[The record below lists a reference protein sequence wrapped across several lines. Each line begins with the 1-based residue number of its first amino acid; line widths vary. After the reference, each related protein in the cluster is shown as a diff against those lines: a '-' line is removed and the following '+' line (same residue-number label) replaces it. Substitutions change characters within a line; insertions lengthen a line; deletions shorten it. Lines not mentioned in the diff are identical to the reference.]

1 VTASIP
7 AEATGGKIAP
17 VLQFLGMGLIWGASF
32 LFMKVGLTGLSFTQV
47 ALARTVIG
55 ALTLAVVVLVAR
67 QHLPRQLV
75 VWAHFVVVSLLGCF
89 IPYLCFTWAEQTVSS
104 SLASIYNATT
114 PIMTALMVTLAFR
127 VEKLTRGQVLGIL
140 IGVLGVLVII
150 GPWQGAALSGSL
162 AGQVACLVATASY
175 GVEFAYIRKFL
186 SHRDIGNE
194 TLALLTIAPS
204 AVLFLLLTPVIA
216 WQPVQ
221 LDIWVI
227 GSMVLLGAFG
237 TGIAYVWS
245 YNVFRAWGP
254 TATSTVTYITPIVGV
269 VLGVIILH
277 ESLSW
282 HEPIGA
288 VLVLIGILFAQ
299 RRVKLP
305 WDRTQDDAPE
315 VLTPDAVPPPE
326 EQRPAR
332 AS

>member
-1 VTASIP
+1 M
-7 AEATGGKIAP
+7 
-17 VLQFLGMGLIWGASF
+17 LQFLGMGLIWGASF

-55 ALTLAVVVLVAR
+55 ALTLAVVVLIAR
-67 QHLPRQLV
+67 QHLPKQLV
-75 VWAHFVVVSLLGCF
+75 VWAHFLVVSLLGCF
-89 IPYLCFTWAEQTVSS
+89 LPYLCFTWAEQTVSS

-127 VEKLTRGQVLGIL
+127 VEKLTRSQLLGIVVG
-140 IGVLGVLVII
+140 ILGVIVII
-150 GPWQGAALSGSL
+150 APWQGGALSGSL
-162 AGQVACLVATASY
+162 GGQLACLVATASY
-175 GVEFAYIRKFL
+175 GAEFAYIRKFL

-204 AVLFLLLTPVIA
+204 AVLFILLTPVIA

-237 TGIAYVWS
+237 TGIAYVWN

-305 WDRTQDDAPE
+305 WDRGSTEPETITSEAVAVDDAEP
-315 VLTPDAVPPPE
+315 TPSD
-326 EQRPAR
+326 RPTPAT
-332 AS
+332 